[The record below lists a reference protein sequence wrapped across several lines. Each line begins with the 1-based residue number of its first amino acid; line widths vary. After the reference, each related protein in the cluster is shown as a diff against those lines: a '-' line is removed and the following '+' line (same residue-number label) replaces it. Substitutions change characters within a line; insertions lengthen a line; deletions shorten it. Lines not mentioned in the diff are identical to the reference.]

1 MSQGEKYGDDEIRRT
16 VDYGAQSRREEE
28 YLKNLVPSPR
38 EAAEAG
44 PPIAVGERV
53 KKLREE
59 KGLTIEDVCQRTDLS
74 QETIRQIE
82 EELISPPLG
91 TLIRLAR
98 ALEMK
103 MGALIAPAG
112 PRPFTVVR
120 ADERKAVSRYAS
132 KKGARLGYAYQH
144 LAYDKGDRS
153 MEPFLLTLE
162 PAEAKEERSSHEGE
176 EFIFVLEGRVEAHL
190 GEAVEVLEPGD
201 ALYYDS
207 NLPHLIKCHGGKE
220 ATILAVLYSL

>member
-1 MSQGEKYGDDEIRRT
+1 MSQGEKDGYDDFRES
-16 VDYGAQSRREEE
+16 VAHGAQTRREEE
-28 YLKNLVPSPR
+28 FLKNLVPSPR

-44 PPIAVGERV
+44 ASIAVGERV
-53 KKLREE
+53 KQLREE

-74 QETIRQIE
+74 QATIRQIE

-103 MGALIAPAG
+103 MGTLISPAG

-120 ADERKAVSRYAS
+120 ADERKAFSRYAS

-162 PAEAKEERSSHEGE
+162 PAEAEEERSTHEGE

-190 GEAVEVLEPGD
+190 GEALEILNPGD
-201 ALYYDS
+201 AVYYDS
-207 NLPHLIKCHGGKE
+207 DLPHLIKCHGGRE

>member
-1 MSQGEKYGDDEIRRT
+1 MSQGEKHGDEKIQRRM
-16 VDYGAQSRREEE
+16 DYNAQSRREKE
-28 YLKNLVPSPR
+28 YLQNLVPSPR

-44 PPIAVGERV
+44 ASIAVGERV
-53 KKLREE
+53 KKLRQE
-59 KGLTIEDVCQRTDLS
+59 KGLTIEDVCQRTGLS
-74 QETIRQIE
+74 QETIHQIE

-103 MGALIAPAG
+103 MGALISPAG
-112 PRPFTVVR
+112 PKPFTVVR

-144 LAYDKGDRS
+144 LAFDKGDRS

-190 GEAVEVLEPGD
+190 GEVVEVLDPGD